1 MTIYDILAFWTITI
15 WIIRIYLIYKLD
27 RLRDGENN
35 MLLKLI
41 FGAYVFYSFF
51 PSLQKTNNTKEWNI
65 KRLSNI
71 LFVTFWA
78 LFATLMFV
86 IWINHR

>member
-51 PSLQKTNNTKEWNI
+51 PSLRKTKTTKEWNI